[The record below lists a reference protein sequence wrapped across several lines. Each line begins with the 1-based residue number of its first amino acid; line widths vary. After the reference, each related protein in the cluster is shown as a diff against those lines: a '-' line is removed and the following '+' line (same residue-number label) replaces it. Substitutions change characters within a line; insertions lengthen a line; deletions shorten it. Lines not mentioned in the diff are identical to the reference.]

1 MEIPQTNTET
11 FMKIEGSCVEHMDGV
26 QKLPE
31 KLTAA
36 DDATERKM
44 LRSRIDEQSS
54 LICMLKQRSDETL
67 LRSQA
72 LQKINTELEARATH
86 CQRELDGKRKKT
98 ETLERRFRDLA
109 ASNQSIIAFME
120 EHKKQNAQFRLENQQ
135 LKLENDSLFS
145 QKLQDKEELVQ
156 KLRHDIKL
164 LTEEYASKEVQ
175 YCQKLAEMESRHLE
189 QAAQH
194 KTKEASLLD
203 QLQDAH
209 QKHTN
214 AVALCKDL
222 RKTLQETKEQH
233 GAKEL
238 SMTESLDNLTKEKD
252 KLLHLSMERGK
263 VIQDKQEEIEQ
274 LEAKWKE
281 EKKARVKAQDRFEN
295 EADAVNK
302 DAKVNSL
309 QSALDES
316 MKKIENLNK
325 DLNALQE
332 HSNLLLTQ
340 ERELNKKLRHLIL

>member
-1 MEIPQTNTET
+1 YCHYFKIPDI
-11 FMKIEGSCVEHMDGV
+11 KIHIHFCILFFLFSSQHMDGV

-175 YCQKLAEMESRHLE
+175 YWYIFILSKQPCSI
-189 QAAQH
+189 H

-325 DLNALQE
+325 